1 MPGCVTALYCNQ
13 VTQQTIKGDLSEL
26 EKAIETIINI
36 FHQYSVRVGH
46 FDTLTKGELKQLID
60 RNLVNFLKRQKDQAS
75 IDSLFREL
83 DKNRDQ
89 QLSFGEFMVLITRVT
104 IATHENIHQGEG
116 GQQQQ
121 QHQH

>member
-1 MPGCVTALYCNQ
+1 MNQ
-13 VTQQTIKGDLSEL
+13 STQQTIKGDHSEL

-46 FDTLTKGELKQLID
+46 FDTLTKSELKQLID
-60 RNLVNFLKRQKDQAS
+60 KQLVNFLKRQRDQAS
-75 IDSLFREL
+75 IDSLFKDL

-89 QLSFGEFMVLITRVT
+89 QVSFGEFMVLITRVT
-104 IATHENIHQGEG
+104 IATHEHIHQGEG

>member
-1 MPGCVTALYCNQ
+1 MSQ
-13 VTQQTIKGDLSEL
+13 VSQTLIKGDFSEL

-36 FHQYSVRVGH
+36 FHQYSVRHGH
-46 FDTLTKGELKQLID
+46 FDTLTMGELRQLID
-60 RNLVNFLKRQKDQAS
+60 RHLVNFLKKQKDQTT

-83 DKNRDQ
+83 DKNKDQ

-104 IATHENIHQGEG
+104 IATHEHIHQEEG

-121 QHQH
+121 QQQQHQH

>member
-1 MPGCVTALYCNQ
+1 MSQ
-13 VTQQTIKGDLSEL
+13 VSQQTIKGDLSEL

-60 RNLVNFLKRQKDQAS
+60 RNLVNFLKRQKDQTS
-75 IDSLFREL
+75 IDSLFRDL

-104 IATHENIHQGEG
+104 IATHEHIHQEEG
-116 GQQQQ
+116 GQQ
-121 QHQH
+121 HQH